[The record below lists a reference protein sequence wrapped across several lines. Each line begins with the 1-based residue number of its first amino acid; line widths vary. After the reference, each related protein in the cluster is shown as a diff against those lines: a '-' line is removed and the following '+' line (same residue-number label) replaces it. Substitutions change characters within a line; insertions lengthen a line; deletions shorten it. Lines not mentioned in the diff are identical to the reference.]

1 MMLRYHVQTDGFT
14 LTAQQPLNNVVRVTL
29 QALAAVLGGCQSLH
43 TNSYDEALSL
53 PSERAVQVALRTQ
66 QIIADESGV
75 ADVVD
80 PLGGSYY
87 VESLTAQIEK
97 GVREYLDEIDR
108 MGGSLKAIE
117 KGYVQQEI
125 ANSAYD
131 YQKAVDSGEQVI
143 VGVNKYATR
152 QHHGAELLHVGAELE
167 AKQMDRLRK
176 LRAERDGAR
185 VSHVLDKVRLV
196 AKSDDNIMPV
206 MIEAVQAYA
215 TIGEI
220 SDALR
225 QAFGEYRERNV
236 V

>member
-1 MMLRYHVQTDGFT
+1 VQTDGFT
-14 LTAQQPLNNVVRVTL
+14 LTAQQPLNNIVRVTL
-29 QALAAVLGGCQSLH
+29 QSLAAVLGGCQSLH
-43 TNSYDEALSL
+43 TNSFDEALAL

-87 VESLTAQIEK
+87 VESLTNEIEK
-97 GVREYLDEIDR
+97 RVHIYLDEIDR

-131 YQKAVDSGEQVI
+131 HQKAVDSGEQVI
-143 VGVNKYATR
+143 VGVNKYTT
-152 QHHGAELLHVGAELE
+152 QEHHGAELLHVGADLE
-167 AKQMDRLRK
+167 AKQMERLARLRG
-176 LRAERDGAR
+176 ERNNQKVAQVLEK
-185 VSHVLDKVRLV
+185 VSSV
-196 AKSDDNIMPV
+196 AKSNDNIMPV
-206 MIEAVQAYA
+206 MIEAAEAYA
-215 TIGEI
+215 TVGEV

>member
-1 MMLRYHVQTDGFT
+1 
-14 LTAQQPLNNVVRVTL
+14 
-29 QALAAVLGGCQSLH
+29 
-43 TNSYDEALSL
+43 L

-66 QIIADESGV
+66 QIIAEESGV

-80 PLGGSYY
+80 ALGGSYY
-87 VESLTAQIEK
+87 VEALTTEIEK
-97 GVREYLDEIDR
+97 RVQAYLDEIDR

-117 KGYVQQEI
+117 KGYIQQEI
-125 ANSAYD
+125 ANSAYE

-143 VGVNKYATR
+143 VGVNKYTTKE
-152 QHHGAELLHVGAELE
+152 HHGAELLHVGAELE
-167 AKQMDRLRK
+167 AKQMDRLNRLRRQRDSQKAK
-176 LRAERDGAR
+176 L
-185 VSHVLDKVRLV
+185 VLDKVHRV
-196 AKSDDNIMPV
+196 AQSAENIMPV
-206 MIEAVQAYA
+206 MIEAVEAYA

>member
-1 MMLRYHVQTDGFT
+1 M
-14 LTAQQPLNNVVRVTL
+14 
-29 QALAAVLGGCQSLH
+29 
-43 TNSYDEALSL
+43 
-53 PSERAVQVALRTQ
+53 
-66 QIIADESGV
+66 

-87 VESLTAQIEK
+87 VESLTAEIEK
-97 GVREYLDEIDR
+97 RVQEYLDEIDR

-117 KGYVQQEI
+117 KGYIQQEI
-125 ANSAYD
+125 ANSAYE

-143 VGVNKYATR
+143 VGVNKYTTR

-167 AKQMDRLRK
+167 AKQMERLGR
-176 LRAERDGAR
+176 LRAERDAAR
-185 VSHVLDKVRLV
+185 VQHVLEKVRVV
-196 AKSDDNIMPV
+196 ARSDDNIMPV